1 MDAGEIAAVA
11 IAVVAASATVALVVA
26 LRSLVRTVRELR
38 LTLERLNEQTVPLV
52 HELRSTAAQA
62 RHDLD
67 HIDAVLSSAES
78 VGTTVEAASR
88 LAYATFSNPLVKTMS
103 LGAGVARAGRR
114 LRQGR

>member
-1 MDAGEIAAVA
+1 MEAGEIVAVA
-11 IAVVAASATVALVVA
+11 VAVVAAGATVALLLT
-26 LRSLVRTVRELR
+26 LRSLARTLRELR
-38 LTLERLNEQTVPLV
+38 RTLDHLNDQTVPLV
-52 HELRSTAAQA
+52 NELRATTTRA

-67 HIDAVLSSAES
+67 HVDALLSSAET

-88 LAYATFSNPLVKTMS
+88 LAYATFSNPVVKAMS

>member
-1 MDAGEIAAVA
+1 MDAGELAAIA
-11 IAVVAASATVALVVA
+11 IAVVAVGATLALLVA
-26 LRSLVRTVRELR
+26 LRSLVVTLRELR
-38 LTLERLNEQTVPLV
+38 RTLEELHEQTVPLV
-52 HELRSTAAQA
+52 RELRSATAQA

-67 HIDAVLSSAES
+67 HVDALLSSAES

-88 LAYATFSNPLVKTMS
+88 LAYATFSNPVVKAMS